1 MACSTDWA
9 DWKDVIQNSITRNLN
24 SLRGYKYSKLREDM
38 IESVIERA
46 QHAFSGECNVVY
58 LRRIAFVYDDNR
70 LTQEEKDDAI
80 LSLTMI
86 KDRYN
91 LLYGKDVTYRCDI
104 CDRSG
109 YMIVWCQHCV
119 VDFLQD
125 EATKWTSMDKHIDR
139 QILLAQTRAP
149 IPEAIP
155 EWIPYELLRN
165 VDYLTQGGYAS
176 VYTATYMRGLYTRW
190 MKTTKTLSR
199 GLTHFKVVLKK
210 LNWNQPENDFKNEL
224 EKHLY
229 VSSVCNAIVRCYG
242 VTRDPVT
249 KDYMLVL
256 NRMKCDL
263 REYIGSYHSIITW
276 SDINHM
282 CKNIVSGLFYLHKEG
297 LVHRDLHPGNILRGR
312 IDNNWYIADLGFTG
326 PPDHTNTTN
335 NIVGNL
341 SYIAPEILTKKEYS
355 AKSDIY
361 AFGMVLYYATTFKP
375 PFAGQVHDKALQLEI
390 FRGTRPILSDVIPR
404 AFTEI
409 IRRCWDADPNKRPKA
424 GGIANFFSK
433 IKIKGGF
440 VPQNATTE
448 VGSEISTITSG
459 ISTTKLAP
467 LYDTGDSSGASCAI
481 NFSIDI

>member
-9 DWKDVIQNSITRNLN
+9 DWKDVIQNSITRTLN
-24 SLRGYKYSKLREDM
+24 SPRGFKYSKLREDK
-38 IESVIERA
+38 IESVINRS
-46 QHAFSGECNVVY
+46 QDAFSGKWNVVY
-58 LRRIAFVYDDNR
+58 LRRIAFVYNDNI

-80 LSLTMI
+80 LSLTML
-86 KDRYN
+86 KDRDN

-125 EATKWTSMDKHIDR
+125 ETTKWTSMDKHIDR

-149 IPEAIP
+149 IPDAIP
-155 EWIPYELLRN
+155 EWIPYELLRD

-176 VYTATYMRGLYTRW
+176 VYTATYMRGLYARW
-190 MKTTKTLSR
+190 RKTTRTLSR

-210 LNWNQPENDFKNEL
+210 LNWNHPENDFKNEL

-229 VSSVCNAIVRCYG
+229 VSSVCDAIVRCYG
-242 VTRDPVT
+242 VTRDPIT

-263 REYIGSYHSIITW
+263 REYI
-276 SDINHM
+276 
-282 CKNIVSGLFYLHKEG
+282 E
-297 LVHRDLHPGNILRGR
+297 
-312 IDNNWYIADLGFTG
+312 
-326 PPDHTNTTN
+326 
-335 NIVGNL
+335 
-341 SYIAPEILTKKEYS
+341 
-355 AKSDIY
+355 
-361 AFGMVLYYATTFKP
+361 
-375 PFAGQVHDKALQLEI
+375 QVHDKALQLEI
-390 FRGTRPILSDVIPR
+390 FRGTRPILSDATPK

-424 GGIANFFSK
+424 VGIANYFSK

-440 VPQNATTE
+440 VFQNATTE

-459 ISTTKLAP
+459 ISTTKLAS
-467 LYDTGDSSGASCAI
+467 LYDTGDSSGDSCAI